1 MMFRTLFR
9 KELREQWRTW
19 RFIILVVVLVV
30 SGLISPILA
39 YYTPA
44 LLRLVPDMPAGL
56 AGLIPDPTVYD
67 AVVQYVKNVSQ
78 FGVLLVILLTMGSL
92 AQEVE
97 RGTLAMLLTRPVS
110 RSAVILAKWLVWAVT
125 LLTGLAIGGL
135 MGWLYTL
142 ILFEPL
148 PVIPFL
154 QLNLLMFIFLLVFMS
169 VTLLTST
176 LARTQ
181 AVAAGAAFGALALLL
196 ILGSLPRLGDY
207 MPGQLNAWGS
217 ALMYGAINSTA
228 AGAADSGAAWS
239 SLGVSLAIILL
250 SIFIACL
257 RLEREEI

>member
-1 MMFRTLFR
+1 MFFTLLR
-9 KELREQWRTW
+9 KEFREQWRTW
-19 RFIILVVVLVV
+19 RFIILVVVLVI

-44 LLRLVPDMPAGL
+44 LLRMVPDLPAGL
-56 AGLIPDPTVYD
+56 AGLIPDPTVND

-78 FGVLLVILLTMGSL
+78 FGVLLVTLLAMGSL

-97 RGTLAMLLTRPVS
+97 RGTLAVLFTRPVR
-110 RSAVILAKWLVWAVT
+110 RSAVVLAKWLVWAAT
-125 LLTGLAIGGL
+125 LLIGLVVGGL
-135 MGWLYTL
+135 LGWFYTW

-154 QLNLLMFIFLLVFMS
+154 QLNLLMLVFLLVYLS
-169 VTLLTST
+169 VTLLASA

-181 AVAAGAAFGALALLL
+181 AIAAGAAFIGLILLL
-196 ILGSLPRLGDY
+196 VLSSLPYLGEY

-217 ALMYGAINSTA
+217 ALV
-228 AGAADSGAAWS
+228 SGVDGEAAWMA
-239 SLGVSLAIILL
+239 LVVSLAIILL
-250 SIFIACL
+250 SVVIACL